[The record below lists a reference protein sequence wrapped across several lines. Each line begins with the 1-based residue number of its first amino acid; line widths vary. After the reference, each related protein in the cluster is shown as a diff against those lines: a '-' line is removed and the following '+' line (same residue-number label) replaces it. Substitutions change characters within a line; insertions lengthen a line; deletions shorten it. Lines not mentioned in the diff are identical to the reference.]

1 MITLSNPSPRHQQGA
16 VLAISLIILL
26 LMTII
31 GVSAMQSTTLQEK
44 MAGNLRDSNLAFQA
58 AESALRDAENYLFTA
73 ASLPSFSSTCTS
85 GSSSGL
91 CLPAAPNDTPQW
103 KKKNASNVTYWN
115 DDTKTRRY
123 GTDTGATSLPSVS
136 KQPRTLLEELVI
148 PPLDP
153 SEPPTIRHRV
163 TAQGY
168 GAAAESMAASISA
181 DATVTAHA
189 RAMLQTVVQR

>member
-1 MITLSNPSPRHQQGA
+1 MTTLSKPSPRHQQGA

-58 AESALRDAENYLFTA
+58 AETALRDAENYLFNTV
-73 ASLPSFSSTCTS
+73 SLPSFSSTCTS

-123 GTDTGATSLPSVS
+123 GTGTGATSLPTVS

-153 SEPPTIRHRV
+153 SDPPTLRYRI

-168 GAAAESMAASISA
+168 GAAAESTAATIT
-181 DATVTAHA
+181 DDETVIAHA
-189 RAMLQTVVQR
+189 RVMLQTIVQR

>member
-73 ASLPSFSSTCTS
+73 ASLPSFSSSCTNS
-85 GSSSGL
+85 F
-91 CLPAAPNDTPQW
+91 CIPAAPSDTPQW

-153 SEPPTIRHRV
+153 SEPPTIRHRI

-168 GAAAESMAASISA
+168 GAAAESTAATIA
-181 DATVTAHA
+181 DDETITAHA
-189 RAMLQTVVQR
+189 RVMLQTVVQR